1 MRKSREVPLTL
12 LAVAALASIG
22 STTGCHDQ
30 PRHCVDAMNHL
41 QPDSVCEARSG
52 TTVYHYVYGG
62 ASGGHYGDTV
72 VGASVSRGGFGGGEG
87 GEGGE

>member
-1 MRKSREVPLTL
+1 MTL

-22 STTGCHDQ
+22 SVATTGCHDE
-30 PRHCVDAMNHL
+30 PRHCVDALNHL
-41 QPDSVCEARSG
+41 QPDSVCEARPG
-52 TTVYHYVYGG
+52 TAFHYVYGG

-72 VGASVSRGGFGGGEG
+72 VGASVSRGGFGGFG

>member
-1 MRKSREVPLTL
+1 M
-12 LAVAALASIG
+12 
-22 STTGCHDQ
+22 TGCHDE
-30 PRHCVDAMNHL
+30 PRHCVDSQNHL
-41 QPDSVCEARSG
+41 QPDSVCEARPG
-52 TTVYHYVYGG
+52 TGFHYVYGG